1 MAVLPL
7 IFVKHDSMA
16 PSVNERCTGPQP
28 GDGCGAT
35 FPYKT
40 NAGLCARCHLLDEQT
55 TPDEAR
61 RTILGVCYL
70 LSFPP
75 DCRPQAHLSDV
86 LQEYPQC
93 MECGAIGKT
102 FRENHCGACA
112 QRCMASKIHVLL
124 FDLLMSS
131 QYCKVKARAP
141 SLKIWTGTVGMLFKL
156 A

>member
-70 LSFPP
+70 LHLTA
-75 DCRPQAHLSDV
+75 AHKLTCLMFFRNTLSAWNAELLEKPSEKIIV
-86 LQEYPQC
+86 GLVHSVVWLQKFMFC
-93 MECGAIGKT
+93 CLT
-102 FRENHCGACA
+102 C
-112 QRCMASKIHVLL
+112 
-124 FDLLMSS
+124 
-131 QYCKVKARAP
+131 
-141 SLKIWTGTVGMLFKL
+141 
-156 A
+156 